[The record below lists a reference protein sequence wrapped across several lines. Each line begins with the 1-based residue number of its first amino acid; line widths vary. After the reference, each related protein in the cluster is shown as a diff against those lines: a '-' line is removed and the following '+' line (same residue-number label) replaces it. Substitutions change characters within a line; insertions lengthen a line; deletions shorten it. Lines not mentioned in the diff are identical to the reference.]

1 MKPGLQLRTTTSVS
15 LAPQLQQA
23 IRLLQL
29 SSVELQ
35 QELQQMLIDN
45 PFLEQV
51 EDGAYDATDEAAPPD
66 EASTG
71 NADTNSN
78 TDALASEDE
87 AWMPDSYTLLA
98 DDKNSVALIN
108 EHNDNWSETA
118 DQGNT
123 SAAESDAAE
132 PDAADATD
140 LTLESPWSDEPTAT
154 FDDSG
159 DASQANT
166 QHQTLYDHLHQ
177 QALALHLNE
186 TDQAALYCLIES
198 LTEDGYLEDSLAELA
213 QSLLTQ
219 QASALDGWAED
230 ADELFSEAL
239 HHLTVALRLLRTL
252 DPPGLG
258 ARDLG
263 ECLRLQLQALPIA
276 DDAIQQ
282 LLARE
287 VALELCQQPL
297 EYLARRDIRQLQ
309 KLTPFSAPQI
319 KAAMQLIATLEPKPG
334 RRFAQTEH
342 NIVVPDVLVT
352 PDATAKK
359 NQPAWRVDINPAV
372 LPKVRV
378 HALYASALR
387 QHQGE
392 SSAPLQQRLQEAR
405 WMVKNL
411 QQRFDTIL
419 RVSQMI
425 VLLQQEFFDQGPQ
438 AMQPLALREVAQAL
452 ELHESTISRV
462 TNGKFMATPW
472 GTFELK
478 YFFSSSLQGKDGHTT
493 SGTAVRALLQ
503 QLIAEES
510 PTQPL
515 SDNRLCELL
524 QEQGIQCARR
534 TVAKYR
540 EALRIPPAHLR
551 KTLQEK

>member
-1 MKPGLQLRTTTSVS
+1 MKPGLQLRTTTSVT

-29 SSVELQ
+29 SSVDLQ

-51 EDGAYDATDEAAPPD
+51 EDGTYETTDEAALPD
-66 EASTG
+66 RDVDSD
-71 NADTNSN
+71 ADG
-78 TDALASEDE
+78 DADAPASEDE
-87 AWMPDSYTLLA
+87 AWLPDSYSLLA
-98 DDKNSVALIN
+98 DDKNSVALVN
-108 EHNDNWSETA
+108 EHSDNWSETA
-118 DQGNT
+118 DQGNS
-123 SAAESDAAE
+123 SAKDSDDAD
-132 PDAADATD
+132 PTAADVTD
-140 LTLESPWSDEPTAT
+140 LTLESPWSDEPSAT
-154 FDDSG
+154 FDDTG

-166 QHQTLYDHLHQ
+166 QPQTLYDHLHQ
-177 QALALHLNE
+177 QALTLHLNE

-198 LTEDGYLEDSLAELA
+198 LNEDGYLEDSLGELA
-213 QSLLTQ
+213 QSLLAR
-219 QASALDGWAED
+219 QAPSSAEEAE
-230 ADELFSEAL
+230 ELFSEAL

-276 DDAIQQ
+276 DNAIQQ

-297 EYLARRDIRQLQ
+297 QYLARRDIRQLQ

-352 PDATAKK
+352 PNPAAKK

-392 SSAPLQQRLQEAR
+392 SSAPLNQHLQEAR
-405 WMVKNL
+405 WIVKSL

-425 VLLQQEFFDQGPQ
+425 VLLQQDFFDQGPQ

-478 YFFSSSLQGKDGHTT
+478 YFFSSSLQGKDGQTT

-551 KTLQEK
+551 KTLQEQ

>member
-1 MKPGLQLRTTTSVS
+1 MKPGLQLRTTTSVT

-29 SSVELQ
+29 SSAELQ
-35 QELQQMLIDN
+35 QELQQMLLDN
-45 PFLEQV
+45 PFLEQI
-51 EDGAYDATDEAAPPD
+51 EDGAYEAPAADETTLPDTASDGATD
-66 EASTG
+66 AS
-71 NADTNSN
+71 SN
-78 TDALASEDE
+78 EDE
-87 AWMPDSYTLLA
+87 AWPPDSYALLA
-98 DDKNSVALIN
+98 DDKNSVALVN
-108 EHNDNWSETA
+108 EHSDNWSDTA

-132 PDAADATD
+132 PDTADATD
-140 LTLESPWSDEPTAT
+140 LALESPWSDEPAAT
-154 FDDSG
+154 FDDAG
-159 DASQANT
+159 DATQANT
-166 QHQTLYDHLHQ
+166 QPQTLYDHLHQ

-198 LTEDGYLEDSLAELA
+198 LNEDGYLEDSLAELA
-213 QSLLTQ
+213 QSLLAQ
-219 QASALDGWAED
+219 QAPALHDSAEEAE
-230 ADELFSEAL
+230 ELFSEAL

-352 PDATAKK
+352 PDPEAPK
-359 NQPAWRVDINPAV
+359 NQPAWRVDVNPAV

-387 QHQGE
+387 QHPGE

-405 WMVKNL
+405 WMVKSL

-425 VLLQQEFFDQGPQ
+425 VLLQQDFFDQGPQ

-462 TNGKFMATPW
+462 TSGKFMATPW

-478 YFFSSSLQGKDGHTT
+478 YFFSSALPGKGGHST

-510 PTQPL
+510 PEQPL

-551 KTLQEK
+551 KTLQDN